1 MDPPNQLFLV
11 LAIFLSIFSLSYMTT
26 SEIIPKVN
34 VSPQMPSV
42 QLVENLCN
50 GKVIKNRRFCQKALP
65 TPKVIAAMDTTQL
78 GTLIMKLGAANA
90 KATLNVALKAL
101 NCCVEAY
108 KYAILSFE
116 MVSSELVED
125 SQTASYDVVVIG
137 PKIANCKKE
146 LINAKVQA
154 PRLLVGNRFI
164 KYHVSM
170 GYEITSTL
178 ELENPNE
185 Y

>member
-11 LAIFLSIFSLSYMTT
+11 LAIFLLIFSLSYMTT
-26 SEIIPKVN
+26 SAIIPKVN

-50 GKVIKNRRFCQKALP
+50 GKAIKNRRFCQKALP
-65 TPKVIAAMDTTQL
+65 TPKQMP
-78 GTLIMKLGAANA
+78 
-90 KATLNVALKAL
+90 TLNVYNEIIKKLGSPQALKAL

-125 SQTASYDVVVIG
+125 SQTENYDVVVIG

-178 ELENPNE
+178 ELENRNE